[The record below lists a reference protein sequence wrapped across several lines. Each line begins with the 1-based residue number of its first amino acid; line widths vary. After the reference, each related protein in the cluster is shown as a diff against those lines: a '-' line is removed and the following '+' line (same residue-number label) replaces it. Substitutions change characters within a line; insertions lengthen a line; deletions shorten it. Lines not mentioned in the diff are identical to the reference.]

1 MSPPP
6 PLVLLVDDDRDTRE
20 MYEIGLELA
29 GLRLATAKNGR
40 EAIAAATSL
49 LPDTIVT
56 DLSLPDMDGTD
67 LCEQLGADAR
77 TAGIRVIVLTGRSQ
91 AEDLSRAT
99 SAGARRVLIK
109 PCTPDDLAAAIRDVL
124 AEP

>member
-1 MSPPP
+1 MPAS

-29 GLRLATAKNGR
+29 GLRLATARNGQ
-40 EAIAAATSL
+40 EALAAATTL

-67 LCEQLGADAR
+67 LCGHLAADAR
-77 TAGIRVIVLTGRSQ
+77 TARIPIIVLTGRSQ
-91 AEDLSRAT
+91 AEDLSRAAT
-99 SAGARRVLIK
+99 AGARRVLIK
-109 PCTPDDLAAAIRDVL
+109 PCAPDDLAAIIRDVL
-124 AEP
+124 PES